1 MCVGPF
7 KPKAPNITIPPPAVV
22 PEEEAAKES
31 RRRIRAEQQS
41 ETTKLKEEAFESRV
55 AAAYGRKGR
64 RSLLTG
70 ARGGAGYDLGSTL
83 KSKKTLGA

>member
-7 KPKAPNITIPPPAVV
+7 KPKAPAITIPEPPVI

-31 RRRIRAEQQS
+31 RRRIRAEQQR

-55 AAAYGRKGR
+55 ASAYGRRGR

-70 ARGGAGYDLGSTL
+70 KSGGAGYDLSSAM
-83 KSKKTLGA
+83 KSKTKLGA